1 MNEEIHGITN
11 ERKTAKNEG
20 ENDDSDFLWALYS
33 PYKKSGNFF
42 SILTFLTCIKKDTSV
57 LLQVINIW
65 TS

>member
-1 MNEEIHGITN
+1 MNEEIHCITN
-11 ERKTAKNEG
+11 ERKSAKNEG

-33 PYKKSGNFF
+33 AYKNRAIFF
-42 SILTFLTCIKKDTSV
+42 HTYFLTCIKKDTSV